1 MELKRKLAVLL
12 SVAMAVGSV
21 PIIAFAESG
30 SDGLCPHHTEHTEEC
45 RYAEPTDGME
55 CTHEHT
61 EECYKKMLICSDE
74 SHVHDDDCYENVLN
88 CIHEH
93 GEDCGYKEGAEG
105 SPCEYECKICAV
117 QELIDAL
124 PSAEE
129 LRKMTLEDKQEAY
142 ICIQDAYDAYLTLS
156 DDEKDQID
164 KANEVFNVLFEL
176 FNSMTATTD
185 GKVNV
190 IDMSYSCDKV
200 HTDKVKLTEY
210 LPYDAKVTSMSVSA
224 DASIISKTSP
234 SWTKNSNVASLG
246 FTTRATAEPTNGK
259 IVVTIKISNYS
270 DITVTINVN
279 LTGKYIVNISAFQQ
293 NALYDK
299 NKHAGYTNVSGTLTS
314 GEAYTGE
321 YKCTYTTNDGKVLD
335 DAPSA
340 VGSYKVTISIPED
353 NKNYKGSLTLSFDI
367 INEAEATYQVEETG
381 EWKYGSF
388 AEALANVYDGGTVK
402 LLKDINLSAA
412 AVVAKNVTITS
423 ENADSLK
430 KITSTEYEHGYLI
443 YVTADVTMEN
453 VVIDGGSEDNIT
465 ASRALIAVGNGTND
479 GKLTLGK
486 GAVVQNNNNITTNGA
501 GGGVCVLLGDMI
513 IDGGKITG
521 NKAYVGGGVA
531 VMNESCN
538 VIMNSGEIS
547 ESAAYAEKLGGG
559 GGGVYVGKGSFAMK
573 NGSIKNNTSACNGGG
588 VYVHSGDK
596 SVDAVFMMENG
607 EITGNNAAIAGGGIF
622 VDLYA
627 TLKLVG
633 GSVTDNSAV
642 TLAGGIECSPFS
654 NIEISGNPVIKGNIS
669 SEETDGGLYP
679 DGNPKYG
686 YSNITL
692 GELGETA
699 DINFYTYLGEEIGEG
714 LIIAKPV
721 DGYTITTD
729 DISRLSYEDEKYYL
743 KLNEN
748 GNVALTEDVLYY
760 VSFNSNGG
768 TAVASQVIESGQTAT
783 KPSNPTKTN
792 YNFKGWYTDE
802 DCTTEYS
809 FETVVTD
816 NIILYAGWSK
826 ISGTSSGVS
835 LSKKY
840 SVNTDNTE
848 NGSIK
853 SSTERTAAGR
863 IVTITV
869 TPDDGYEINNV
880 MVTDANGKEI
890 KITDKGDGKY
900 TFVMPASRV
909 EVRAEF
915 VETDA
920 AENGT
925 EKTGYE
931 NENNELPLVDVNEN
945 DWFSEAVEFV
955 YDNGIMS
962 GTGEGQFS
970 PYLATTRGMIAAVF
984 YNISG
989 ESYPDEKTIFPDV
1002 KVGQYYNPA
1011 VAWGA
1016 DRYVM
1021 SGYDDGLFRPE
1032 KTISREELAL
1042 LIYNYAKYKGMDVS
1056 NIEGMAVYEFTD
1068 WQDISDWS
1076 MTAVRYCLNAGI
1088 MSGRDDGS
1096 FDPQGK
1102 ATRAEAASMIMR
1114 LMESMQ

>member
-12 SVAMAVGSV
+12 SVAIAVGSV

-61 EECYKKMLICSDE
+61 EECYEEMLICLDE
-74 SHVHDDDCYENVLN
+74 SHEHDDGCYENVLN

-93 GEDCGYKEGAEG
+93 GEDCGYREGAEG

-117 QELIDAL
+117 QELINAL

-142 ICIQDAYDAYLTLS
+142 IRIQDAYNAYLMLS
-156 DDEKDQID
+156 DDEKVQID
-164 KANEVFNVLFEL
+164 KANEVFGVLFEL

-185 GKVNV
+185 GTVYV
-190 IDMSYSCDKV
+190 IDKSYRCDTV
-200 HTDKVKLTEY
+200 NTDTVNLTEY
-210 LPYDAKVTSMSVSA
+210 LPKDAKVTSMSVSA
-224 DASIISKTSP
+224 SSIISETSQL
-234 SWTKNSNVASLG
+234 WKKDSNVASLR
-246 FTTRATAEPTNGK
+246 FTTRATTEPTNGK
-259 IVVTIKISNYS
+259 IVVTIKTSEHG
-270 DITVTINVN
+270 DIPVTINVN

-293 NALYDK
+293 NALFDGK
-299 NKHAGYTNVSGTLTS
+299 THAGYTNVSGTLTS
-314 GEAYTGE
+314 GEAYIGE
-321 YKCTYTTNDGKVLD
+321 YTYTYTKSDGTPLAG
-335 DAPSA
+335 APSA
-340 VGSYKVTISIPED
+340 VGSYNVTISIPKD
-353 NKNYKGSLTLSFDI
+353 NENYKGSLTLSFDI
-367 INEAEATYQVEETG
+367 ITEAEATYQVEETG
-381 EWKYGSF
+381 KWQSGSF

-412 AVVAKNVTITS
+412 ALVAKNVTITS

-430 KITSTEYEHGYLI
+430 KITSTKNEHGYLI

-453 VVIDGGSEDNIT
+453 VVIDGGSENNIT
-465 ASRALIAVGNGTND
+465 ASRALIAVGNGTNA

-501 GGGVCVLLGDMI
+501 GGGVCVLLGNMI

-547 ESAAYAEKLGGG
+547 KNSATSAENLG
-559 GGGVYVGKGSFAMK
+559 GGGVYVRKGSFAMK
-573 NGSIKNNTSACNGGG
+573 NGSIKNNTSAHNGGG
-588 VYVHSGDK
+588 VYVYSGDE
-596 SVDAVFMMENG
+596 SANAVFRMENG
-607 EITGNNAAIAGGGIF
+607 EITENNAANVGGGIF

-627 TLKLVG
+627 TLELVG
-633 GSVTDNSAV
+633 GSVTDNS
-642 TLAGGIECSPFS
+642 TSNFAGGIECSPFS
-654 NIEISGNPVIKGNIS
+654 NIKISGNPVIKGNTS
-669 SEETDGGLYP
+669 EEETDGGLYP
-679 DGNPKYG
+679 DGASNYG

-699 DINFYTYLGEEIGEG
+699 DINFYTYLGEQMGTG
-714 LIIAKPV
+714 FIIARPV
-721 DGYTITTD
+721 AGYTITTD
-729 DISRLSYEDEKYYL
+729 DISRLSYEDEEYYL
-743 KLNEN
+743 KLDDN
-748 GNVALTEDVLYY
+748 GNVALTEEVLYY

-768 TAVASQVIESGQTAT
+768 TAVASQVIGSGKTAT

-792 YNFKGWYTDE
+792 YNFKGWYTNE

-826 ISGTSSGVS
+826 ISGSSSGGS
-835 LSKKY
+835 SSKKY
-840 SVNTDNTE
+840 SVITDNTE

-853 SSTERTAAGR
+853 SSTERAAAGR

-890 KITDKGDGKY
+890 KITDKGDGKH
-900 TFVMPASRV
+900 TFVMPASKV
-909 EVRAEF
+909 EIRAEF

-1016 DRYVM
+1016 DSHVM

-1032 KTISREELAL
+1032 KTISREEFAL

>member
-45 RYAEPTDGME
+45 GYAEPTDGME

-74 SHVHDDDCYENVLN
+74 SHVHDDDCYENVPN

-93 GEDCGYKEGAEG
+93 GEDCGYREGAEG

-129 LRKMTLEDKQEAY
+129 LRKMTLENKQEAY
-142 ICIQDAYDAYLTLS
+142 ICIQDAYDAYLMLS
-156 DDEKDQID
+156 DDEKVQID
-164 KANEVFNVLFEL
+164 KANEVFGVLFEL

-185 GKVNV
+185 GTVKVINK
-190 IDMSYSCDKV
+190 SYSCDEV
-200 HTDKVKLTEY
+200 HTGTVNLTTY
-210 LPYDAKVTSMSVSA
+210 LPNDAKVTSMNVSA
-224 DASIISKTSP
+224 DTSIISATSP
-234 SWTKNSNVASLG
+234 SWTKNSNVASLR
-246 FTTRATAEPTNGK
+246 FTTRATTEPTNGK
-259 IVVTIKISNYS
+259 IVVTIKTSKHG

-293 NALYDK
+293 NALYDG
-299 NKHAGYTNVSGTLTS
+299 NTHDGYTNVSGTLTS
-314 GEAYTGE
+314 GEAYRGE
-321 YKCTYTTNDGKVLD
+321 YKCTYTTNDGTVLAG
-335 DAPSA
+335 APSE
-340 VGSYKVTISIPED
+340 VGSYKVTISIPE
-353 NKNYKGSLTLSFDI
+353 NNEEYKGSLTLSFDI

-381 EWKYGSF
+381 KWQYGSF

-412 AVVAKNVTITS
+412 ALVAKNVTITS

-430 KITSTEYEHGYLI
+430 KITSTKNEHGYLI

-453 VVIDGGSEDNIT
+453 VVIDGGSENNIT
-465 ASRALIAVGNGTND
+465 ASRALIAVGNGTNA

-501 GGGVCVLLGDMI
+501 GGGVCVLLGNMI

-547 ESAAYAEKLGGG
+547 ENSATYTIDSG
-559 GGGVYVGKGSFAMK
+559 GGGVYVRKGSFAMK
-573 NGSIKNNTSACNGGG
+573 NGSIKNNTSARNGGG
-588 VYVHSGDK
+588 VYVYSGNE
-596 SVDAVFMMENG
+596 SANAVFRMENG
-607 EITGNNAAIAGGGIF
+607 EITENKAANVGGGIF
-622 VDLYA
+622 VNLYA
-627 TLKLVG
+627 TLELVG
-633 GSVTDNSAV
+633 GSVTDNSASNW
-642 TLAGGIECSPFS
+642 AGGIECSPFS
-654 NIEISGNPVIKGNIS
+654 NIKISGNPVIKGNTS
-669 SEETDGGLYP
+669 REESDGGLYP
-679 DGNPKYG
+679 DGDRDFG

-729 DISRLSYEDEKYYL
+729 DISRLSYEDGEHYL
-743 KLNEN
+743 KLDDY
-748 GNVALTEDVLYY
+748 GNVALTKDVLYY

-768 TAVASQVIESGQTAT
+768 TAVASQVIGSGQTAT

-792 YNFKGWYTDE
+792 YNFKGWYTNE

-826 ISGTSSGVS
+826 ISGSSSGGS
-835 LSKKY
+835 SSKKY
-840 SVNTDNTE
+840 SVITDNTE

-853 SSTERTAAGR
+853 SSTERAAAGR

-890 KITDKGDGKY
+890 KITDKGDGKH
-900 TFVMPASRV
+900 TFVMPASKV
-909 EVRAEF
+909 EIRAEF

-1016 DRYVM
+1016 DSHVM

-1032 KTISREELAL
+1032 KTISREEFAL

>member
-12 SVAMAVGSV
+12 SVAIAVGSV

-45 RYAEPTDGME
+45 RYAEPTDGMK

-61 EECYKKMLICSDE
+61 EKCYEEMLICLDE
-74 SHVHDDDCYENVLN
+74 SHEHDDGCYENVLN

-93 GEDCGYKEGAEG
+93 GEDCGYREGAEG

-117 QELIDAL
+117 QELINAL

-142 ICIQDAYDAYLTLS
+142 IRIQDAYNAYLMLS
-156 DDEKDQID
+156 DDEKVQID
-164 KANEVFNVLFEL
+164 KANEVFGVLFEL

-185 GKVNV
+185 GTVYV
-190 IDMSYSCDKV
+190 IDKSYRCDTV
-200 HTDKVKLTEY
+200 NTDTVNLTKY
-210 LPYDAKVTSMSVSA
+210 LPKDAKVTSMSVSA
-224 DASIISKTSP
+224 DTSIISETSP
-234 SWTKNSNVASLG
+234 SWTKDSNDASLR
-246 FTTRATAEPTNGK
+246 FTTRETTEPTNGK
-259 IVVTIKISNYS
+259 IVVTIKTSKG

-293 NALYDK
+293 NALYDG
-299 NKHAGYTNVSGTLTS
+299 NTHAGYTNVSGTLTS
-314 GEAYTGE
+314 GKAYTGK
-321 YKCTYTTNDGKVLD
+321 YTYTYKKSDGTPLAG
-335 DAPSA
+335 APSV
-340 VGSYKVTISIPED
+340 VGSYNVTISIPKD
-353 NKNYKGSLTLSFDI
+353 NENYKGSLTLSFDI
-367 INEAEATYQVEETG
+367 ITEAEATYQVEETG
-381 EWKYGSF
+381 KWQSGSF

-412 AVVAKNVTITS
+412 ALVAKNVTITS

-430 KITSTEYEHGYLI
+430 KITSTKNEHGYLI

-453 VVIDGGSEDNIT
+453 VVIDGGSENNIT
-465 ASRALIAVGNGTND
+465 ASRALIAVGNGTNA

-501 GGGVCVLLGDMI
+501 GGGVCVLLGNMI

-547 ESAAYAEKLGGG
+547 ENSATSAENLG
-559 GGGVYVGKGSFAMK
+559 GGGVYVREGSFAMK
-573 NGSIKNNTSACNGGG
+573 NGSIKNNTSAHNGGG
-588 VYVHSGDK
+588 VYVYSGDE
-596 SVDAVFMMENG
+596 SANAVFRMENG
-607 EITGNNAAIAGGGIF
+607 EITENNAANVGGGIF

-627 TLKLVG
+627 TLELVG
-633 GSVTDNSAV
+633 GSVTDNS
-642 TLAGGIECSPFS
+642 TSNFAGGIECSPFS
-654 NIEISGNPVIKGNIS
+654 NIKISGNPVIKGNTS
-669 SEETDGGLYP
+669 KEETDGGLYP
-679 DGNPKYG
+679 DGHPNYG

-699 DINFYTYLGEEIGEG
+699 DINFYTYLGKQMGTG
-714 LIIAKPV
+714 FIIARPV
-721 DGYTITTD
+721 AGYTITTD
-729 DISRLSYEDEKYYL
+729 DISRLSYEDGEHYL
-743 KLNEN
+743 KLDDD
-748 GNVALTEDVLYY
+748 GNVALTKDVLYY

-768 TAVASQVIESGQTAT
+768 TAVASQVIGSGQTAT

-792 YNFKGWYTDE
+792 YNFKGWYTNE

-826 ISGTSSGVS
+826 ISGTSSGGS
-835 LSKKY
+835 SSKKY
-840 SVNTDNTE
+840 SVITDNTE

-853 SSTERTAAGR
+853 SSTERAAAGR

-900 TFVMPASRV
+900 TFVMPASKV
-909 EVRAEF
+909 EIRAEF

-1016 DRYVM
+1016 DSHVM

-1032 KTISREELAL
+1032 KTISREEFAL

-1056 NIEGMAVYEFTD
+1056 NIEGMAVHEFTD